1 MILHVVYTFFLTI
14 LGPLY
19 HTIFGTMTRAIAI
32 TIYLASC
39 EHFITAIG
47 AFGIMTV
54 FLTSIHMKLH
64 FINIAFRKIKQ
75 WVS

>member
-1 MILHVVYTFFLTI
+1 MYIPFFTI

-19 HTIFGTMTRAIAI
+19 LTIFGTMTRAIAI

-39 EHFITAIG
+39 EHLITTIG
-47 AFGIMTV
+47 AFGIMIV